1 MQVDPLIP
9 MLNQIGAFFE
19 AQPDPQASTKAVAD
33 HVRLFWEPRMRE
45 SILQFLEQ
53 YPEGKS
59 PEHELLPIVVNAL
72 TTYRHELT
80 PSSRV

>member
-1 MQVDPLIP
+1 MHVDPLIP

-19 AQPDPQASTKAVAD
+19 AQPNPDASTKAVAD

-45 SILQFLEQ
+45 SILRFLDQ

-59 PEHELLPIVVNAL
+59 SEHELLPIVVNAL
-72 TTYRHELT
+72 TTYREELT